1 MSYRTVNNGEL
12 NKSYLNKSVE
22 LCGWVQKIR
31 NLGGMTFV
39 DIRDRYGITQLVFNV
54 DKNPTLFEEARNL
67 GREYVIKVEG
77 IVILRN
83 SINSNIPTGE
93 IEVEVN
99 YLSILN
105 KSKTPPFTIENE
117 TDGGRPKDEV

>member
-99 YLSILN
+99 YQY
-105 KSKTPPFTIENE
+105 
-117 TDGGRPKDEV
+117 